1 MFVCSLK
8 ASSLKFA
15 GVIGIAVAALI
26 ALLIL
31 MPPTQDVSAGAILE
45 DNGTINFEKI
55 KTNENRLEFLSQFGW
70 EAGKDAVEEVEVRIP
85 SDFDKVMNAYNE
97 VQKAQGLD
105 LAKYKGKTATRYTYQ
120 ITNYPDYDGTVYANI
135 IVYKNRVIGG
145 DICSSDVSGFIH
157 GFALP
162 TQDRKS
168 VV

>member
-31 MPPTQDVSAGAILE
+31 VPTTKDVSAGAILE

-105 LAKYKGKTATRYTYQ
+105 LSKYKGKTATRYTYQ
-120 ITNYPDYDGTVYANI
+120 ITNYPDYEGTVYANI

-162 TQDRKS
+162 TQTK
-168 VV
+168 

>member
-31 MPPTQDVSAGAILE
+31 MPPTQDVSAGAILD

-162 TQDRKS
+162 TQAE
-168 VV
+168 

>member
-31 MPPTQDVSAGAILE
+31 MPTTQDVSAGAILE

-145 DICSSDVSGFIH
+145 DVCSSDVSGFIH

-162 TQDRKS
+162 TQAE
-168 VV
+168 

>member
-70 EAGKDAVEEVEVRIP
+70 EAGKDAVEEVDVRIP

-162 TQDRKS
+162 TQAE
-168 VV
+168 

>member
-31 MPPTQDVSAGAILE
+31 MPTTQDVSAGAILE

-162 TQDRKS
+162 TQAE
-168 VV
+168 

>member
-31 MPPTQDVSAGAILE
+31 MPTTQDVSAGAILE

-70 EAGKDAVEEVEVRIP
+70 EAGKDAVEEVDVRIP

-162 TQDRKS
+162 TQAE
-168 VV
+168 

>member
-15 GVIGIAVAALI
+15 GVIGIAVTALI

-162 TQDRKS
+162 TQAE
-168 VV
+168 

>member
-31 MPPTQDVSAGAILE
+31 MPTTQDVSAGAIFE

-162 TQDRKS
+162 TQAE
-168 VV
+168 

>member
-162 TQDRKS
+162 TQAE
-168 VV
+168 

>member
-15 GVIGIAVAALI
+15 GIIGIAVAALV

-31 MPPTQDVSAGAILE
+31 MPTTQDVSAGAILE

-55 KTNENRLEFLSQFGW
+55 KTNENRLEFLAQFGW
-70 EAGKDAVEEVEVRIP
+70 DAGKDAVEEIEVRIP
-85 SDFDKVMNAYNE
+85 SDFDKVMNSYNE

-162 TQDRKS
+162 TQAE
-168 VV
+168 

>member
-31 MPPTQDVSAGAILE
+31 MPTTQDVSAGAILE

-70 EAGKDAVEEVEVRIP
+70 KAKEDAVEEVDVRIP
-85 SDFDKVMNAYNE
+85 SDFDKIMNAYNE

-105 LAKYKGKTATRYTYQ
+105 LTKYKGKTATRYTYQ

-162 TQDRKS
+162 TQAE
-168 VV
+168 

>member
-31 MPPTQDVSAGAILE
+31 MPTTQDVSAGAILE

-85 SDFDKVMNAYNE
+85 SDFD
-97 VQKAQGLD
+97 
-105 LAKYKGKTATRYTYQ
+105 TRYTYQ

-145 DICSSDVSGFIH
+145 DVCSSDVSGFIH

-162 TQDRKS
+162 TQAE
-168 VV
+168 

>member
-15 GVIGIAVAALI
+15 GVIGIAVIALV

-31 MPPTQDVSAGAILE
+31 MPTTKEVSAGAILE

-70 EAGKDAVEEVEVRIP
+70 DAGTEAVEEVEVRIP
-85 SDFDKVMNAYNE
+85 TDFDKVMNSYNE

-120 ITNYPDYDGTVYANI
+120 INNYPDYEGTVYANI

-162 TQDRKS
+162 TQTE
-168 VV
+168 

>member
-1 MFVCSLK
+1 MFVYSLK

-15 GVIGIAVAALI
+15 CVIGVAVIALV

-31 MPPTQDVSAGAILE
+31 MPTTKEVAAGSILE
-45 DNGTINFEKI
+45 DNGTINYEKI

-70 EAGKDAVEEVEVRIP
+70 EAGDAAVEEVEVRIP
-85 SDFDKVMNAYNE
+85 TDFDKVMNAYNE

-105 LAKYKGKTATRYTYQ
+105 LSKYKGKTATRYTYE
-120 ITNYPDYDGTVYANI
+120 IRNYPDYDGTVFANI

-162 TQDRKS
+162 TKTE
-168 VV
+168 

>member
-8 ASSLKFA
+8 ASSLKFV

-162 TQDRKS
+162 TQAE
-168 VV
+168 

>member
-45 DNGTINFEKI
+45 DTGTINFEKI

-162 TQDRKS
+162 TQAE
-168 VV
+168 

>member
-15 GVIGIAVAALI
+15 GVIGIAVIALV

-31 MPPTQDVSAGAILE
+31 MPTTKEVSAGAILE

-55 KTNENRLEFLSQFGW
+55 KTNENRLEFLNQFGW
-70 EAGKDAVEEVEVRIP
+70 DAGKEAVEEVEVRIP
-85 SDFDKVMNAYNE
+85 TDFDKVMNSYNE

-120 ITNYPDYDGTVYANI
+120 INNYPDYEGTVYANI

-162 TQDRKS
+162 TQTE
-168 VV
+168 

>member
-15 GVIGIAVAALI
+15 GVIGIAVIALV

-31 MPPTQDVSAGAILE
+31 MPTTKEVSAGAILE

-70 EAGKDAVEEVEVRIP
+70 DAGKEAVEEVEVRIP
-85 SDFDKVMNAYNE
+85 TDFDKVMNSYNE

-120 ITNYPDYDGTVYANI
+120 INNYPDYEGTVYANI

-162 TQDRKS
+162 TQTE
-168 VV
+168 